1 METRPPE
8 RVQPPRSSPT
18 QSVAESVDGCPTF
31 SSRIHNEE
39 HCTNQ
44 STGETNQVTPGVPQQ
59 NNTQAALISQYFDL
73 HGEQSM
79 LRMGNSFNTHE
90 NPQSICPCHSPDPQD
105 GQPMMGIGTTFN
117 MHQNPQTML
126 PLNSLGLQDGQPM
139 MDIET
144 TFNMHQN
151 PQTMLPLNSLGL
163 QDGQPVMDTGGT
175 FNTHDDPQST
185 LPLQPLGQRDAQG
198 VNGIEGSMNSTF
210 ETRGSQIQVTS
221 DVPHAATPPEQ
232 QTNFAGCVF
241 VPPVLVT

>member
-126 PLNSLGLQDGQPM
+126 PLNSLGLQDGQP
-139 MDIET
+139 
-144 TFNMHQN
+144 
-151 PQTMLPLNSLGL
+151 
-163 QDGQPVMDTGGT
+163 VMDTGGT